1 MKKLKHLLFVLF
13 AVAMV
18 AALGLVTACDSC
30 NGDKQPDETPAVLQ
44 SIVLNIDNVK
54 TEYERGELF
63 VYKGLV
69 VTAKYSKGEDKVVTG
84 KAKVDSSAFN
94 NKADGKY
101 TIIVSYTE
109 GEITKT
115 ANYEVTVNVP
125 SLTSI
130 ELNTDSVKKVFYNN
144 DEFNA
149 DGLVVTAKYDKA
161 ADSNV
166 TAEAVID
173 SSEFDNTRAGTYT
186 VSVSYTYNGVT
197 KTANY
202 DVTVEVRTLQS
213 IILNTDDA
221 VTQFGGDDEFV
232 TTGLIVTAR
241 YDKGG
246 DKVVTA
252 LVSVDSSAF
261 NSKQD
266 GTYEIIVSYTEDG
279 VTKTASY
286 NVTVFMIADGTGLKV
301 SLADGVENII
311 RLGNG
316 TASATIDT
324 GAIVVKSVGADGKV
338 RKVLSAGEYSVAL
351 YKGKTELTSGE
362 NLGEGVYQIWASIP
376 YYEDNTK
383 IIEGFVYIY
392 VVNPVESIAFNS
404 DAEGTLTEQDAGS
417 DKMSSTWTFTA
428 IFADGTSKPLT
439 NADVKIGA
447 LDTRT
452 AGEHTVKVTYSFNN
466 ILGETE
472 TVETEV
478 TYNIKEV
485 SGAKTD
491 NFSYSF
497 DAIVVEDAA
506 NTDKKNL
513 TQADFTGV
521 NAFLK
526 VVKEGNVIYRGK
538 TNNVL
543 EFKNDALSVTFQGTG
558 TLTMQVRSSSN
569 SNKSIIGVK
578 NAAGNAVEGK
588 YETETAANVTACT
601 GEYVNYYVVTGGY
614 NEIVFNITAPGTY
627 TICTI
632 PAATTADGPITSA
645 SNARVGKIEM
655 SDTYGGETNIP
666 KDVVINIGNIL
677 DGLTDTENVDK
688 DNKPIYITTANGELV
703 AGSGIYTTSA
713 LTVDANGKKI
723 DGLEFTYRIKLGGAG
738 TKDAK
743 SLKIITEDAA
753 TITVYAIT
761 GSSDDLARTL
771 SLYDSTFTLVPES
784 TTSGVPNAV
793 TKYTFTASAAGEYYL
808 AGSNAIN
815 LYYISVTY

>member
-115 ANYEVTVNVP
+115 ANYEVIVNVP

-261 NSKQD
+261 NS
-266 GTYEIIVSYTEDG
+266 
-279 VTKTASY
+279 
-286 NVTVFMIADGTGLKV
+286 
-301 SLADGVENII
+301 
-311 RLGNG
+311 
-316 TASATIDT
+316 
-324 GAIVVKSVGADGKV
+324 
-338 RKVLSAGEYSVAL
+338 
-351 YKGKTELTSGE
+351 
-362 NLGEGVYQIWASIP
+362 
-376 YYEDNTK
+376 
-383 IIEGFVYIY
+383 
-392 VVNPVESIAFNS
+392 
-404 DAEGTLTEQDAGS
+404 
-417 DKMSSTWTFTA
+417 
-428 IFADGTSKPLT
+428 
-439 NADVKIGA
+439 
-447 LDTRT
+447 
-452 AGEHTVKVTYSFNN
+452 
-466 ILGETE
+466 
-472 TVETEV
+472 
-478 TYNIKEV
+478 
-485 SGAKTD
+485 
-491 NFSYSF
+491 
-497 DAIVVEDAA
+497 
-506 NTDKKNL
+506 
-513 TQADFTGV
+513 
-521 NAFLK
+521 
-526 VVKEGNVIYRGK
+526 
-538 TNNVL
+538 
-543 EFKNDALSVTFQGTG
+543 
-558 TLTMQVRSSSN
+558 
-569 SNKSIIGVK
+569 
-578 NAAGNAVEGK
+578 
-588 YETETAANVTACT
+588 
-601 GEYVNYYVVTGGY
+601 
-614 NEIVFNITAPGTY
+614 
-627 TICTI
+627 
-632 PAATTADGPITSA
+632 
-645 SNARVGKIEM
+645 
-655 SDTYGGETNIP
+655 
-666 KDVVINIGNIL
+666 
-677 DGLTDTENVDK
+677 
-688 DNKPIYITTANGELV
+688 
-703 AGSGIYTTSA
+703 
-713 LTVDANGKKI
+713 
-723 DGLEFTYRIKLGGAG
+723 
-738 TKDAK
+738 
-743 SLKIITEDAA
+743 
-753 TITVYAIT
+753 
-761 GSSDDLARTL
+761 
-771 SLYDSTFTLVPES
+771 
-784 TTSGVPNAV
+784 
-793 TKYTFTASAAGEYYL
+793 
-808 AGSNAIN
+808 
-815 LYYISVTY
+815 